1 MATIRITVLGLVIV
15 AVGFALFTV
24 IAGFKV
30 RTEAKSALS
39 DLSGLQQW
47 DDPTAWGAISV
58 YHSSQRLALPFIP
71 RLAPS
76 PASTSMEGSPEWGSS
91 CRISRKSNGKV
102 VAESPVTDLF
112 ENGRHPS
119 ESEKQW
125 AEKTLAPTLEK
136 APEKPIGAPTGINVD
151 EHGARALHHDFRHA
165 DSPPLHPC
173 RSSRRLERTTS
184 YLNYP
189 GQPPYTRGIHAS
201 GYRGKMWTMR
211 QFSGFASPEET
222 NQRYK
227 YLLEHGGQG
236 LSVAFDLPTL
246 MGYDSDHPF
255 SEGEVGKC
263 GVAIDSLEDMEI
275 LFDGI
280 DLEKTTVS
288 MTINSPASVLWAMY
302 LAVAEKQG
310 ADWQKISGTIQNDIL
325 KEYIAQKEYIYPP
338 APSMRLVIDTFEFG
352 SMFTPRFNTISISG
366 YHIREA
372 GSTALQELAFTIYD
386 GVEYVEWARRRGL
399 DVDEFGPRL
408 SFFFNAHN
416 DFFEEIAK
424 YRAARKIWYRLMK
437 DRFGAKNQRTWLMRF
452 HTQTAGVSL
461 TAQQPMNNVARVA
474 LQALA
479 AVLGGTQSLH
489 TDSYDEALA
498 LPTEEAV
505 RIALRTQQI
514 IAYESGVAQTVD
526 PLGGSYFVERLTL
539 DMENGAFDYFDKL
552 DAMGGMVAA
561 IEKGYPQKEIA
572 EASYQFQRANE
583 AREKITV
590 GANEFVVEE
599 PSPNIL
605 YIGEEVA
612 QAQTKKLK
620 SLRERR
626 SNEEVRR
633 CLDALKKAAAQEPR
647 AGENGQISPANTMP
661 FIVEAVKAYAT
672 VGEIC
677 EALREVYGT
686 YTETAF
692 A

>member
-1 MATIRITVLGLVIV
+1 M
-15 AVGFALFTV
+15 
-24 IAGFKV
+24 
-30 RTEAKSALS
+30 
-39 DLSGLQQW
+39 
-47 DDPTAWGAISV
+47 
-58 YHSSQRLALPFIP
+58 
-71 RLAPS
+71 APS
-76 PASTSMEGSPEWGSS
+76 
-91 CRISRKSNGKV
+91 RKPNGKAV
-102 VAESPVTDLF
+102 SESPVTDLF
-112 ENGRHPS
+112 EAGRHPS
-119 ESEKQW
+119 PSEKDW
-125 AEKTLAPTLEK
+125 ADKTLAPTLEK
-136 APEKPIGAPTGINVD
+136 AAERPIGEATGTNLD
-151 EHGARALHHDFRHA
+151 EHGHARFTTISAV
-165 DSPPLHPC
+165 PI
-173 RSSRRLERTTS
+173 RRLYTQADLPEDWTYDS
-184 YLNYP
+184 YLNYT
-189 GQPPYTRGIHAS
+189 GQPPYTRGIHAT

-227 YLLEHGGQG
+227 YLLEHGGHG

-288 MTINSPASVLWAMY
+288 MTINSPASILWAMY

-310 ADWQKISGTIQNDIL
+310 ADWKKISGTIQNDIL

-352 SMFTPRFNTISISG
+352 SKFTPKFNTISISG

-437 DRFGAKNQRTWLMRF
+437 DRFGAKNQRTWLLRF

-461 TAQQPMNNVARVA
+461 TAQQPMNNIARVA
-474 LQALA
+474 IQALA
-479 AVLGGTQSLH
+479 GVLGGTQSLH

-514 IAYESGVAQTVD
+514 IAYESGVANTVD
-526 PLGGSYFVERLTL
+526 PLGGSYFVERFTL
-539 DMENGAFDYFDKL
+539 DMENGAFDYFNKL

-572 EASYQFQRANE
+572 EASYQFQRATE
-583 AREKITV
+583 AKEKIMV

-599 PSPNIL
+599 PAPEIL

-612 QAQTKKLK
+612 QAQTRKLNA
-620 SLRERR
+620 LRARR
-626 SNEEVRR
+626 SNEDVQRKLE
-633 CLDALKKAAAQEPR
+633 ALKKAAAEQPK
-647 AGENGQISPANTMP
+647 AGDNGQISPVNTMP
-661 FIVEAVKAYAT
+661 FIIDAVKAYAT

-677 EALREVYGT
+677 DALREVYGT
-686 YTETAF
+686 YEETAF